1 MDRDERVAEEI
12 LNERRQGRAPY
23 YIPENVIADSKRSV
37 LSPSGHYRLDIQRYR
52 TGPQT
57 WDVSR
62 GIVLRTADN
71 IIIADIKRN
80 YGAFWNA
87 WVNHPNGNEY
97 LLCGEDYQ
105 GYTVVNL
112 TQGFS
117 DSYLPVR
124 ALQGWGFCWANVL
137 PSPDGM
143 TLAVEGCYW
152 ACPYDLVFYDFSQPD
167 CLPLPELRRFEG
179 LERVIG
185 WENANTFAFT
195 CGYEIRKAD
204 GAKYNS
210 LPAEEQDE
218 LDADPNLR
226 ADIEEQLRWTK
237 S

>member
-12 LNERRQGRAPY
+12 LNERRQ
-23 YIPENVIADSKRSV
+23 
-37 LSPSGHYRLDIQRYR
+37 
-52 TGPQT
+52 
-57 WDVSR
+57 
-62 GIVLRTADN
+62 
-71 IIIADIKRN
+71 
-80 YGAFWNA
+80 
-87 WVNHPNGNEY
+87 
-97 LLCGEDYQ
+97 
-105 GYTVVNL
+105 
-112 TQGFS
+112 
-117 DSYLPVR
+117 VR

-226 ADIEEQLRWTK
+226 AESKNNFAGRNRKRPLVGPGHAVVGGVRRWAGLVLGPGLTAPREYVDGE
-237 S
+237 SHGGAAATEPGR